1 MLRLYLTN
9 ASYPELRGVARG
21 WPRTRTWWRAIAHAT
36 RYAGFWVFVV
46 TQVLIVV
53 GFVAADWA
61 VTLLMDGPREH
72 GIVHV
77 SFGVAA
83 LTVFGYLQT
92 SWGGDIMRSHLRAV
106 SDIARYACPNCGQSL
121 YGHLDEESVSVRCP
135 ECGAQIQRAIFEPPH
150 RTPPEFR
157 AFFRSRS

>member
-9 ASYPELRGVARG
+9 ESYPELRGVRRG
-21 WPRTRTWWRAIAHAT
+21 LPRSRTWWRAMAHAT
-36 RYAGFWVFVV
+36 RHAGIWLFAV

-53 GFVAADWA
+53 GFAAADRA
-61 VTLLMDGPREH
+61 VLLLVDEPR
-72 GIVHV
+72 IQVIAHV

-83 LTVFGYLQT
+83 LIVFGYLQT

-121 YGHLDEESVSVRCP
+121 YGHLDEESATVRCP
-135 ECGAQIQRAIFEPPH
+135 ECGARIQRAIFEPPH

-157 AFFRSRS
+157 AFFRRRG